1 MNLLFSKIQ
10 YILGVL
16 LVLVIGLLLFIGIAV
31 MQPVTLSESVRV
43 DIPEGSSLRKVSEI
57 LDAYGLVHH
66 QYQILV
72 LNKISPISVKSG
84 SYQFDAGSYEVQ
96 EVITRFETADYGDVY
111 VPAVIPEGSTIEQ
124 IISILESHSEYES
137 FDAEKFRVLAQDKE
151 GYLYPDTYFFLPDTT
166 TEDMYK
172 LMAKTFSEKF
182 AELKKQYVSE
192 TTQSDEDIV
201 IMASIIE
208 REATG
213 DLEEQQIVSGILW
226 KRIAQGIPLQVDAPF
241 VYAIGRGSAELRTVD
256 LQTDGPYNTYTRLGL
271 PPTPIGNPGSL
282 ALEAAMTP
290 QESPYYF
297 YLHDNTGKIHYG
309 VTHDDH
315 VRNKNAYLR

>member
-137 FDAEKFRVLAQDKE
+137 FDAETFRVLAQDKE

-172 LMAKTFSEKF
+172 LMTKTFSEKF

-226 KRIAQGIPLQVDAPF
+226 KRIFQGIPLQVDAPF
-241 VYAIGRGSAELRTVD
+241 VYAIGKGSAELRTVD
-256 LQTDGPYNTYTRLGL
+256 LQADGPYNTYTRLGL